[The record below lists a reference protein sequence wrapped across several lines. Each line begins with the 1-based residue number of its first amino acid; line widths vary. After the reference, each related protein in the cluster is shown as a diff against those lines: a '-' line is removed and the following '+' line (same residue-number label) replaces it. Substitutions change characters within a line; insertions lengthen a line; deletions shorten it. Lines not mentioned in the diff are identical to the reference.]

1 MVLLAVAFG
10 AVIGLTLGALGG
22 GGSIL
27 AVPALVYGLGQ
38 PVAAAVPMSL
48 LVVGGGAAAGAVP
61 HLRSGKLPWKS
72 ALVFGFA
79 GIFGSYLGAKLNH
92 ALDERWLMAGFAA
105 LMFLAAAAMIF
116 KKTTDV
122 PAFAAKRCENA
133 WRERPVALVAVGA
146 IVGCLTG
153 VFGVGGGFI
162 IVPAWTLA
170 IGCPARI
177 SVGASLMVIAINS
190 AVAFVSHLGFGAID
204 IGITVAFTSAGITGA
219 IVGGLFSERAES
231 ERLQRWFAYLVV
243 GVAVFVLAQVFIFDK
258 TI

>member
-1 MVLLAVAFG
+1 MVVLAVAFG
-10 AVIGLTLGALGG
+10 AIIGLTLGALGG

-48 LVVGGGAAAGAVP
+48 LVVGGGAAAGSIP
-61 HLRSGKLPWKS
+61 HLRSGNLPWKS
-72 ALVFGFA
+72 ALVFGAA

-92 ALDERWLMAGFAA
+92 ALDGDWLMAGFAA
-105 LMFLAAAAMIF
+105 LMLVAAAAMLF
-116 KKTTDV
+116 KKPAEV
-122 PAFAAKRCENA
+122 PASAARRCEMA
-133 WRERPVALVAVGA
+133 WRERPLALLAVGA
-146 IVGCLTG
+146 VVGLLTG

-162 IVPAWTLA
+162 IVPAWTVA

-204 IGITVAFTSAGITGA
+204 VGVTVAFAAAGIAGA
-219 IVGGLFSERAES
+219 LVGGFFSQRAENA
-231 ERLQRWFAYLVV
+231 RLQRWFAYLVV
-243 GVAVFVLAQVFIFDK
+243 GVAIFVLTQVFIFNG
-258 TI
+258 TV